1 MRAKQIVATGG
12 IALAL
17 LLAASRAAVAQNP
30 GPGPGPG
37 EDPLARFLFPPELV
51 MSHQQA
57 IGLSERQRSAI
68 QQELQKAQ
76 GKFSD
81 LQWRMSSDAEK
92 MTHLLQATPVDE
104 AQVLDQVDKILNTER
119 DVKKTQIT
127 LLVRIKNTLTPEQ
140 QAKLNEMRRQGMAE
154 RGMGAPGM
162 PPG

>member
-17 LLAASRAAVAQNP
+17 LLAASRGAVAQNP

-81 LQWRMSSDAEK
+81 LQWRMSGDAEK

-140 QAKLNEMRRQGMAE
+140 QSKLNEMRRQGMAE